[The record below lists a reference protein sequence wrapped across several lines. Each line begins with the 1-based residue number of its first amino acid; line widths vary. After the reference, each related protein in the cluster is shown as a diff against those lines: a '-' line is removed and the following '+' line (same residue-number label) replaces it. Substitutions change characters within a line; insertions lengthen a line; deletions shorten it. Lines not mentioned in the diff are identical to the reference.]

1 MDGMGMG
8 LRAVN
13 WELTKN
19 SPDCEGVNCHQLG
32 ETSMVI
38 DSMTRRK
45 KTLSA
50 VALPGLLILGLS
62 ACGGGDGEGIVDTLV
77 VEPTPDVEES
87 QCTINID
94 EILGAGVG
102 WDQIPS
108 LTNPKFVSAGHAEAS
123 YLMPLDRVIGFLVGE
138 RVLAIPHNILW
149 WHEVI
154 NLNLPEGEFLVTYCP
169 LTGSAMAFDR
179 SPAGGVDF
187 GVSGLL
193 FRNNLIMFDRVD
205 PPTVWPQMMGTGVC
219 GPKKGTV
226 LPRLTVTEMTW
237 RAWQDRY
244 PDTEVVSS
252 ETGWPRDYT
261 VYPYGDYEDLDN
273 PPFLPVDFD
282 HSRQPKERVVGIEGR
297 GDGFLAVPLLE
308 LDQLGT
314 RAVLNTGVDG
324 EPFLVVWDRQD
335 QSAVTF
341 SRIPETPEGVPGE
354 TLTFGVVA
362 GKIFDNETGSEWTLT
377 GRAVA
382 GELTGSVL
390 PGHPEAMIAFWFA
403 WSAFHPETTVWT
415 ACCGTR

>member
-1 MDGMGMG
+1 M
-8 LRAVN
+8 L
-13 WELTKN
+13 
-19 SPDCEGVNCHQLG
+19 
-32 ETSMVI
+32 I

-62 ACGGGDGEGIVDTLV
+62 VCGDGEGIGIVDA
-77 VEPTPDVEES
+77 PDAGPPPEVEES
-87 QCTINID
+87 QCTIDVN
-94 EILGAGVG
+94 EIIGGGVG

-108 LTNPKFVSAGHAEAS
+108 LANPKFVSAGHAEAS
-123 YLMPLDRVIGFLVGE
+123 YLKSLDRVIGFLVGE

-169 LTGSAMAFDR
+169 LTGSAVAFDK

-205 PPTVWPQMMGTGVC
+205 STTAWPQMMGTGVC
-219 GPKKGTV
+219 GPKTGTV

-252 ETGWPRDYT
+252 QTGWPRDYT
-261 VYPYGDYEDLDN
+261 LYPYGRYEDLDN
-273 PPFLPVDFD
+273 PPLNSLDYD
-282 HSRQPKERVVGIEGR
+282 HSRQPKERVMGIEGR
-297 GDGFLAVPLLE
+297 GDGFLAVPLPE
-308 LDQLGT
+308 LDQLGP
-314 RAVLNTGVDG
+314 RGVLNTAVDG
-324 EPFLVVWDRQD
+324 EPFLVVWDREG

-341 SRIPETPEGVPGE
+341 SRIPENAAGVPGE
-354 TLTFGVVA
+354 RLTFTTVTKTGRM
-362 GKIFDNETGSEWTLT
+362 FDNETGSEWTLT

-415 ACCGTR
+415 FCCGTR